1 MNRIALTLTLALAV
15 ALLAPQL
22 VRAQSSDLSSAAPPT
37 GAGTSTERG
46 QILLDQMIVALG
58 GDVWLKRTS
67 MQSDGRTSSFF
78 HGQPNPYTTD
88 YHELRRFDASG
99 APDAERIGF
108 LTDRGMILPG
118 KKIDVVQIWKDGH
131 GYEVTF
137 KGQTELPKEQVED
150 FYRRRTH
157 SIEEVVHTWIHA
169 PGVMI
174 VAEGTTMVER
184 RLADKITILSA
195 NNDAVT
201 FELDAATH
209 LPARRIFQWRNPQFN
224 DIDEEAE
231 TYDDYHTIQGI
242 PTPLTVTR
250 YHNNDMTSQ
259 RYLAK
264 VVYNVPADPTLFDPA
279 NLLKKK

>member
-1 MNRIALTLTLALAV
+1 MKRLALILALA
-15 ALLAPQL
+15 ATLFAPQSAY
-22 VRAQSSDLSSAAPPT
+22 AQASDLYSAAVPT
-37 GAGTSTERG
+37 GAGTSAERG

-58 GDVWLKRTS
+58 GDAWLQRTS

-99 APDAERIGF
+99 APDADRVGF

-157 SIEEVVHTWIHA
+157 SIEEVVHTWMKA

-174 VAEGTTMVER
+174 VAEGSTMVER
-184 RLADKITILSA
+184 RVADKVTILSA

-209 LPARRIFQWRNPQFN
+209 LPIRRIFQWRNPQFN

-242 PTPLTVTR
+242 PTPLNITR

-259 RYLAK
+259 RFLSK
-264 VVYNVPADPTLFDPA
+264 VVYNVPTDVSLFDPA

>member
-1 MNRIALTLTLALAV
+1 MNRLALILSLA
-15 ALLAPQL
+15 ATLLAPQL
-22 VRAQSSDLSSAAPPT
+22 GRAQASDLSNAAPPP
-37 GAGTSTERG
+37 GPGTSAERG

-58 GDVWLKRTS
+58 GDAWLQRSS

-99 APDAERIGF
+99 ASDADRVGF

-131 GYEVTF
+131 GFEVTF

-157 SIEEVVHTWIHA
+157 SIEEVVHTWMKA

-174 VAEGTTMVER
+174 VAEGSTMVER
-184 RLADKITILSA
+184 RVADKVTILSA

-209 LPARRIFQWRNPQFN
+209 LPIRRIFQWRNPQFN

-242 PTPLTVTR
+242 PTPLNITR

-259 RYLAK
+259 RYLSK
-264 VVYNVPADPTLFDPA
+264 VVYNVPTDVSLFDPA